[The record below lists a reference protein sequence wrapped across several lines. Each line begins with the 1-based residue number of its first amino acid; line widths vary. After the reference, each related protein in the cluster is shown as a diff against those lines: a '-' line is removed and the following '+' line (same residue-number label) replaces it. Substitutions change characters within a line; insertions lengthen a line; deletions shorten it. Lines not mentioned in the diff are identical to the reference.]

1 VYIRFLK
8 YSNIINLRHISID
21 DLNGFYQV
29 LEPNEKKY
37 FPLNENKISSLQNN
51 TRAAKEDIAL
61 SVAYVN
67 NEIAGCICM
76 LGDCLMIPENKT
88 NFAWLNTLWVKHKFR
103 KTDIANKL
111 VSAAVQLYDG
121 NILVAISPFINQ
133 QIESLKIL
141 DKIPAL
147 KGQTF
152 YFKSVKHKQFPKNSI
167 SQKLKRIV
175 VLLYDVMINIFN
187 STSLKTKRYKADIGL
202 FKEVLNA
209 TELENFIQ
217 PFLQKNIFKRN
228 ANSLD
233 WIKLYPWQ
241 NLKNNQKQP
250 HRHFVI
256 YDDDGEIISYLM
268 VSVINKHLKIPYVY
282 ARGSTISKVTKFIWS
297 LIYNE
302 QIEQF
307 TFYHKFLGDYIKT
320 IDMPYF
326 RKKEISRRYYAGEK
340 ISWYFRHEN
349 DITIADGD
357 GNCVFQ

>member
-1 VYIRFLK
+1 
-8 YSNIINLRHISID
+8 
-21 DLNGFYQV
+21 
-29 LEPNEKKY
+29 
-37 FPLNENKISSLQNN
+37 
-51 TRAAKEDIAL
+51 
-61 SVAYVN
+61 
-67 NEIAGCICM
+67 
-76 LGDCLMIPENKT
+76 
-88 NFAWLNTLWVKHKFR
+88 
-103 KTDIANKL
+103 
-111 VSAAVQLYDG
+111 
-121 NILVAISPFINQ
+121 LVAISPFINQ

-241 NLKNNQKQP
+241 SLKNNQKQP

-320 IDMPYF
+320 IDMPCF